1 MFLKT
6 ELFLPYNNQNNK
18 RHFMERELI
27 ITIKKSSYDDKKISR
42 EIECLKG
49 LFPYL
54 ESFETFTTCNEI
66 FDLEKHKIVN
76 TNGRLRHI
84 FDRGVQ
90 KNNSFIVSLN

>member
-1 MFLKT
+1 
-6 ELFLPYNNQNNK
+6 
-18 RHFMERELI
+18 MERELI
-27 ITIKKSSYDDKKISR
+27 ITVRKNSYDDKRITR

-66 FDLEKHKIVN
+66 FDLEKHRTVN
-76 TNGRLRHI
+76 GSNKLKHI
-84 FDRGVQ
+84 FDEGVQ

>member
-1 MFLKT
+1 
-6 ELFLPYNNQNNK
+6 
-18 RHFMERELI
+18 MERELI
-27 ITIKKSSYDDKKISR
+27 ITVKKNSYDDSKISR

-66 FDLEKHKIVN
+66 FDLEKHRIVIASA
-76 TNGRLRHI
+76 RLRHI
-84 FDRGVQ
+84 FDEGAQ

>member
-1 MFLKT
+1 
-6 ELFLPYNNQNNK
+6 
-18 RHFMERELI
+18 MERELI
-27 ITIKKSSYDDKKISR
+27 ITVKKNTYDDKKISR

-66 FDLEKHKIVN
+66 FDLEKHKIVSA
-76 TNGRLRHI
+76 NGRLRHI
-84 FDRGVQ
+84 FDEGVQ